1 MKIYEIINEAK
12 DTHCSDK
19 CCGADVKREDCKC
32 PPTCK
37 HCNCNAPNVSESID
51 KDFFHKSVENGKF
64 MKHKLGGLNDPATLY
79 LHDLD
84 NKSSDGKSPM
94 LVTFADQAAAEEA
107 RNQYGGKII
116 RSGMGTFRIIKDSND
131 LDETATAGGTSAGSI
146 ASVSSVPGATRKIKK
161 KGKYGAPKA
170 PQATNPDGT
179 AKNAQDMATNLMGGA
194 ATRR

>member
-37 HCNCNAPNVSESID
+37 HCNCN
-51 KDFFHKSVENGKF
+51 
-64 MKHKLGGLNDPATLY
+64 
-79 LHDLD
+79 
-84 NKSSDGKSPM
+84 
-94 LVTFADQAAAEEA
+94 
-107 RNQYGGKII
+107 
-116 RSGMGTFRIIKDSND
+116 D
-131 LDETATAGGTSAGSI
+131 LDETATSGGTSASSI

-179 AKNAQDMATNLMGGA
+179 AKNAQDMSANLMGGA
-194 ATRR
+194 TARR